1 MSDKKTRRSNRSA
14 TSRQIAQA
22 QGRSGMLPRVQTLRL
37 ADARGT
43 CTGKQNYHPTRRR
56 SAMPLKIAVQM
67 DHISTVSIA
76 GDTTFALSLEAQRRG
91 HQLLHY
97 TPDRLS
103 LRDGKVFARIEEMQ
117 VRDEKGNHYSLGEK
131 VRTDL
136 SEMDVILLRQ
146 DPPFDM
152 NYITTTHI
160 LERIHPKTLVVNDPA
175 WVRNSPEKIFVTEFP
190 DLMPETLIT
199 KDSQEVAAFRKE
211 FGDIIVKP
219 LYGNGGAGIFHLH
232 EADRNLASLLE
243 MFGQMFREP
252 YIVQRYLKDVRKGDK
267 RIILIDGD
275 PVGAI
280 NRVPA
285 EHDSRSNMHVGGR
298 AEKTELTAREREICA
313 RIGPSLKERGFILVG
328 IDVIGDYMTEIN
340 VTSPT
345 GVREVQ
351 RFGGADIASL
361 FWDCVEAKRK

>member
-1 MSDKKTRRSNRSA
+1 
-14 TSRQIAQA
+14 
-22 QGRSGMLPRVQTLRL
+22 
-37 ADARGT
+37 
-43 CTGKQNYHPTRRR
+43 
-56 SAMPLKIAVQM
+56 MPLKIAVQM
-67 DHISTVSIA
+67 DHVSTVQIA

-91 HQLLHY
+91 HTLFHY

-103 LRDGKVFARIEEMQ
+103 LVDGRVVARTEDMKLA
-117 VRDEKGNHYSLGEK
+117 DEKGRHFELGEP
-131 VRTDL
+131 VRRDL

-160 LERIHPKTLVVNDPA
+160 LERIHPQTLVVNDPA
-175 WVRNSPEKIFVTEFP
+175 WVRNSPEKIFVTEFA

-199 KDSQEVAAFRKE
+199 KDPLEVAEFRRKH
-211 FGDIIVKP
+211 GDIIVKP
-219 LYGNGGAGIFHLH
+219 LYGNGGAGIFHLL

-243 MFGQMFREP
+243 MFTQMFREP
-252 YIVQRYLKDVRKGDK
+252 FIVQRYLKDVRKGDK
-267 RIILIDGD
+267 RIILIDGE

-285 EHDSRSNMHVGGR
+285 DHDSRSNMHVGGR
-298 AEKTELTAREREICA
+298 AEATELTDREREICS
-313 RIGPSLKERGFILVG
+313 RIGPSLRERGFILVG

-345 GVREVQ
+345 GVREVK

-361 FWDCVEAKRK
+361 FWDAVEAKRQG